1 MYSWKTIRT
10 VGAVLLLIPLVH
22 LAILVSKETA
32 SSLNGSPEAWASEVT
47 KYAKIDQSS
56 PLPSD
61 PIVIV
66 GGRRVSLWEDLE
78 DLLAPMPVLNRGLG
92 DAITDDIT
100 YYYQNLI
107 GFYRPHTVVLLPGES
122 EFHIRDNKSAGELV
136 AAIRKLVKLDISH
149 GITRRFYVFSPL
161 KTPLY
166 HSNNTKIDETTQA
179 LQSWAASLDSVE
191 ILDANTLLADR
202 KGRAKPGYFRND
214 GVNLNERG
222 YVRLSMMLRSQL
234 ERDNPAIYGL
244 AGTL

>member
-22 LAILVSKETA
+22 LAILVSKET
-32 SSLNGSPEAWASEVT
+32 SRSLNGSPEAWASEVT
-47 KYAKIDQSS
+47 KYAKMDQSN
-56 PLPSD
+56 PMPSD

-66 GGRRVSLWEDLE
+66 GGRRVSLWRDLE
-78 DLLAPMPVLNRGLG
+78 DLLAPMPVLQRGLG
-92 DAITDDIT
+92 DATTDDIT

-122 EFHIRDNKSAGELV
+122 EFHIRDNKSAAELV
-136 AAIRKLVKLDISH
+136 AAIQKLVELDISH
-149 GITRRFYVFSPL
+149 GITRRFYIFCPL

-166 HSNNTKIDETTQA
+166 HSNNAKIEEITRT
-179 LQSWAASLDSVE
+179 LKSWAATLETVE

-202 KGRAKPGYFRND
+202 KGKAKPGYFRND
-214 GVNLNERG
+214 GVNLNENG

-234 ERDNPAIYGL
+234 ERDNPALYGL
-244 AGTL
+244 AGPL

>member
-22 LAILVSKETA
+22 LAVLVSKETA
-32 SSLNGSPEAWASEVT
+32 RSLNGSPEAWASEVA
-47 KYAKIDQSS
+47 KYAKIDQSNTM
-56 PLPSD
+56 PND

-66 GGRRVSLWEDLE
+66 GGRRVSLWLDLE
-78 DLLAPMPVLNRGLG
+78 DILAPMPVLKRSLG
-92 DAITDDIT
+92 DATTDDIT

-122 EFHIRDNKSAGELV
+122 EFHIRDNKSADELV
-136 AAIRKLVKLDISH
+136 AAIQKLVKLDISH
-149 GITRRFYVFSPL
+149 GITRRFYIFTPL

-166 HSNNTKIDETTQA
+166 YSNNSKIEESTQA
-179 LQSWAASLDSVE
+179 LQSWAASIESVE

-202 KGRAKPGYFRND
+202 KGKAKPGYFRND
-214 GVNLNERG
+214 GVNLNESG

-234 ERDNPAIYGL
+234 ERDNPVIYGL